1 MRYAVSVETSNLIK
15 TVMQIQ
21 CPWVLA
27 ASGMLGD
34 RIISPQSVK
43 VILRTG
49 GIVFQDTEKQ
59 KVSAASKTRES
70 RENQ

>member
-15 TVMQIQ
+15 TVVQIQ
-21 CPWVLA
+21 CPWVPV

-34 RIISPQSVK
+34 GIISPQCVK

-49 GIVFQDTEKQ
+49 SIVFQDAKQ
-59 KVSAASKTRES
+59 DVNNAC
-70 RENQ
+70 

>member
-1 MRYAVSVETSNLIK
+1 MSGPKKGFQLAPAGMRYAVSVETSNLIK

-43 VILRTG
+43 VVLGTG
-49 GIVFQDTEKQ
+49 GIVFQDTE
-59 KVSAASKTRES
+59 TEC
-70 RENQ
+70 